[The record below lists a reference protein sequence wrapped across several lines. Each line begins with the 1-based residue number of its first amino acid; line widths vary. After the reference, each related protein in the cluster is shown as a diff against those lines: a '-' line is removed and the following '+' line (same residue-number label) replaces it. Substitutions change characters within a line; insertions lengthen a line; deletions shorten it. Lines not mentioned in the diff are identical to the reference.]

1 MYISTSILSM
11 MEPLCFINIDI
22 GRYEIVILCLTK
34 IYRYAPILIN
44 NPRKSLALSRAA
56 LVNVSG

>member
-22 GRYEIVILCLTK
+22 GRHEIVILCLTK
-34 IYRYAPILIN
+34 IYRSAPILMN